1 MKLHIC
7 YEMILPQMMRLE
19 LSVPSILSGGTFII
33 LLGVKEIWVPA
44 LPEPALKAI
53 SAFFLGKRRLQR
65 IPLSLHQVSLNT
77 MTVHTVNLY
86 KTSITL
92 TLPSRIV
99 QFVIEFASYTSLTRM
114 WLPEKNWSRT
124 MPYLK
129 RGKYIWTSI
138 KVMPSWSLNPAKDE
152 RDCIFKL
159 QLQVCHNG
167 RFAFQLARKKKTQKS
182 F

>member
-1 MKLHIC
+1 MVLRGTSFILKSYGLNLKSSPKSSYVLQGQFSWKKTFILLRKWELKLLTFAMKWF
-7 YEMILPQMMRLE
+7 YPMMRLE
-19 LSVPSILSGGTFII
+19 LSVPSILSGGTFVI

-44 LPEPALKAI
+44 LPGPALKAI
-53 SAFFLGKRRLQR
+53 LAFFLGKRRLQR

-86 KTSITL
+86 KTSIVL

-114 WLPEKNWSRT
+114 WLLERNWSRT

-129 RGKYIWTSI
+129 
-138 KVMPSWSLNPAKDE
+138 
-152 RDCIFKL
+152 
-159 QLQVCHNG
+159 
-167 RFAFQLARKKKTQKS
+167 
-182 F
+182 